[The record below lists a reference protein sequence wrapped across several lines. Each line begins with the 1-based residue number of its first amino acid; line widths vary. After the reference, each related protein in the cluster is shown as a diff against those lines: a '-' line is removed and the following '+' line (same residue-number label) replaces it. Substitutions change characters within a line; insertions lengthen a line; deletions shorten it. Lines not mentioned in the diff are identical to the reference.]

1 MSPPRGK
8 TTQKKCASCG
18 DQMTVRVADHNR
30 GWGKYCSK
38 SCKAKKQGPRMYD
51 RQRGVTA
58 RRARADQ
65 EQFGGLPSYDSRGEY
80 IGFQF
85 TGEGFDGDE

>member
-1 MSPPRGK
+1 MNTPRGK
-8 TTQKKCASCG
+8 TMQKKCATCCG
-18 DQMTVRVADHNR
+18 EMTVRVADHNR
-30 GWGKYCSK
+30 GWWKYCSK

-51 RQRGVTA
+51 HRRGVTV

-65 EQFGGLPSYDSRGEY
+65 EQFGGLPNYDSRGEY

-85 TGEGFDGDE
+85 TGGDFDDGE